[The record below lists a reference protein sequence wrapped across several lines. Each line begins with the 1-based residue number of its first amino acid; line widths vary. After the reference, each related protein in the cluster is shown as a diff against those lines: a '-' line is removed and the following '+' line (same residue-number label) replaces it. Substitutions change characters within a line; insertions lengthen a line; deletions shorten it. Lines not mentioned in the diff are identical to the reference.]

1 MTSAGTGPELGRSP
15 GLAEFKRVLIAN
27 RGEIALRVVRACRDA
42 GLVSIAVYADPD
54 ASAPFARLADEA
66 LPLGGATSAET
77 YLDIAKLLAAAGQA
91 GAQAVHPGYGFLA
104 ENADFAQAV
113 LDAGMTWIGPP
124 PAVIRALGDKVQAR
138 AIAARVGAP
147 LVPGTASPVA
157 DAAEAVRFAEQHGVP
172 VAIKAAHG
180 GGGRGLRVAR
190 DIGEVAGLF
199 DAAVREATAAFGR
212 GECFVEA
219 YVEHGRHVEAQVL
232 ADTAGTVLVVGTRDC
247 TLQRRYQKLV
257 EEAPAPFLSQQQRT
271 ILERSA
277 AAICAEAGYVNAGTV
292 EFLLAPSGELSFL
305 EVNTRL
311 QVEHSATEESTG
323 LDLVRAQLLI
333 AAGHP
338 VRTAI
343 GVQPLP
349 AGHDGAPAGHDG
361 APAGHDGAPAGHDG
375 APAGHDG
382 APAGHDGAA
391 AGLTPRRHAIEFRI
405 NAEDPARGFVPS
417 TGTITRF
424 RAPSGPGIRLDSGV
438 EAGDAV
444 QGQFDSLLAKLI
456 VTGRDRGQAIERAR
470 RALAEFDIAGVRTTL
485 PFLRTVLTEPA
496 FTASGPGGFAV
507 HTSWIEQDYQPDPSK
522 GASAGAGAGGSPDPG
537 DTDDE
542 RVAVQIGGR
551 WLAVDVPGLLQAREG
566 PLVRAREQA
575 RERRERAAQ
584 QASDVISA
592 PMQGT
597 VVKVA
602 VADGEEVAAGQL
614 LAVVEAMKMENP
626 LRAPHAGQ
634 VTGLRVRAGET
645 VAQGAVL
652 CRVTPAESGAP
663 VGVPAEESAGAP

>member
-1 MTSAGTGPELGRSP
+1 VTPAGSSTGPTP
-15 GLAEFKRVLIAN
+15 GLTEFKRVLIAN

-42 GLVSIAVYADPD
+42 GLASIAVYADPD
-54 ASAPFARLADEA
+54 AGAPFARLADEA
-66 LPLGGATSAET
+66 LPLDGTTSAET
-77 YLDIAKLLAAAGQA
+77 YLDIAKVLAAAGQA

-113 LDAGMTWIGPP
+113 VDAGLTWIGPP

-199 DAAVREATAAFGR
+199 EAAVREATAAFGR

-219 YVEHGRHVEAQVL
+219 YVERGRHVEAQVL
-232 ADTAGTVLVVGTRDC
+232 ADTAGTVMVVGTRDC

-257 EEAPAPFLSQQQRT
+257 EEAPAPFLSEAQRT
-271 ILERSA
+271 VLERSA
-277 AAICAEAGYVNAGTV
+277 ADICRAAGYVNAGTV

-311 QVEHSATEESTG
+311 QVEHAATEESTDV
-323 LDLVRAQLLI
+323 DLVRAQLLI

-338 VRTAI
+338 VRAAI
-343 GVQPLP
+343 GFP
-349 AGHDGAPAGHDG
+349 APSADGDEGPVISA
-361 APAGHDGAPAGHDG
+361 
-375 APAGHDG
+375 
-382 APAGHDGAA
+382 
-391 AGLTPRRHAIEFRI
+391 RRHAIEFRI

-424 RAPSGPGIRLDSGV
+424 RPPSGPGIRLDSGV

-444 QGQFDSLLAKLI
+444 PGQFDSLLAKLI
-456 VTGRDRGQAIERAR
+456 VTGRDRVQALERAR

-496 FTASGPGGFAV
+496 FTASGPAGFAV
-507 HTSWIEQDYQPDPSK
+507 HTSWIEQDYQPDPSG
-522 GASAGAGAGGSPDPG
+522 GAEAGAGEQ
-537 DTDDE
+537 DDE

-551 WLAVDVPGLLQAREG
+551 WLAVDVPGLVQAREG

-602 VADGEEVAAGQL
+602 VADGDEVSAGQL

-634 VTGLRVRAGET
+634 ITGLRVRVGET

-652 CRVTPAESGAP
+652 CRVIPVDSADPPVDSGDPPVDSAKPSDAPAS
-663 VGVPAEESAGAP
+663 ESAGTP